1 MTATRRPAP
10 SPGFVTT
17 ASDPLPRA
25 EDRPFEL
32 ARRLAPLAEDRERSA
47 RELVL
52 ATAHAVHEWTAAW
65 PAEWS
70 ARDVGDELERGLAE
84 WVRDQAWRGP
94 CALFVDTLR
103 ATWRQL
109 RERER
114 DELQGAFAEEV
125 GLWTWSTEDEFGVPE
140 EHTVAWNG
148 APLARGRRLPLR
160 REAARHAAA
169 TVRTGETILATGW
182 SETLALAL
190 ELAWKAGKRP
200 HLLMGESLPF
210 LDGRRMARAVVP
222 EGVLVTLVYDA
233 VLPSLVARADRVW
246 APAEGIGAREFSAR
260 AGTRALLEAAR
271 AREVD
276 VELVTTSDKVLP
288 CGELLLPSWC
298 ARTPEL
304 LWEDAIEGVTLE
316 LDCFEG
322 VPLALTPEPITEN
335 GRERVAD
342 LALRAMR
349 ASAEP
354 PCGALER

>member
-10 SPGFVTT
+10 SPGFVST
-17 ASDPLPRA
+17 AADPLARA
-25 EDRPFEL
+25 GERRSEL
-32 ARRLAPLAEDRERSA
+32 AQRLAPLAEDRELSA

-52 ATAHAVHEWTAAW
+52 ATAHEVHAWTAAW
-65 PAEWS
+65 PAEWNELE
-70 ARDVGDELERGLAE
+70 VGDELERGLAE
-84 WVRDQAWRGP
+84 WMRDHAWRGP
-94 CALFVDTLR
+94 CAHFVDTLR
-103 ATWRQL
+103 ATWREF
-109 RERER
+109 RERGK
-114 DELQGAFAEEV
+114 DDLQGAFAEEV
-125 GLWTWSTEDEFGVPE
+125 GLWTWSTEEDLGVPD
-140 EHTVAWNG
+140 EHAVAWNG

-169 TVRTGETILATGW
+169 TVRTGETILVTGW
-182 SETLALAL
+182 SETLALAM

-200 HLLMGESLPF
+200 HLLMGESLPL
-210 LDGRRMARAVVP
+210 LDGRRMARDVVP

-233 VLPSLVARADRVW
+233 VLPSLIARADRVW

-260 AGTRALLEAAR
+260 AGTRTLIEAAR

-304 LWEDAIEGVTLE
+304 LWEDALEGVTLE
-316 LDCFEG
+316 LDCFEA